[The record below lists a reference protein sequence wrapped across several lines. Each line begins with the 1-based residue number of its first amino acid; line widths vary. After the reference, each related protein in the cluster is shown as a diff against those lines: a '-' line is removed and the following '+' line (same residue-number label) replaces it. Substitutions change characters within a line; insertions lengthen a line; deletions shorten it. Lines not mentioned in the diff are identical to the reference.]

1 MQSRPYAN
9 AAVSRGHASLRSL
22 PVPAG
27 VKKLNSASR
36 FEASQLAAQPR
47 ISAFLLNHILI
58 VVDALYY

>member
-36 FEASQLAAQPR
+36 FEAS
-47 ISAFLLNHILI
+47 FLT
-58 VVDALYY
+58 